1 MGSLAWKQLLLNALE
16 SNAHLKHSSF
26 MQLATLGTNGTPSNR
41 TVVFRGFQD
50 NTDNIQINTHA
61 RTPKIEEL
69 KLCSSAEICW
79 YFTDS
84 WEQFRINGDVDIIDG
99 LNPDPLKLQHF
110 GGGGGNSDGDG
121 VVVVMIMVGGDR
133 LAQREK
139 SWFASSLRSRL
150 QYLLPNPGLP
160 CLNEQ
165 ALPEISLDPSIG
177 PVDAFCLLIL
187 EPNQVDYLNLKSN
200 QRLTFKSS
208 VSDAAKKSW
217 IVERVN
223 P

>member
-1 MGSLAWKQLLLNALE
+1 MGTVGWKQLLLSALE
-16 SNAHLKHSSF
+16 SNAHLKHSCF
-26 MQLATLGTNGTPSNR
+26 FQLASIGTNGTPSNR

-50 NTDNIQINTHA
+50 NTHNILINTDS
-61 RTPKIEEL
+61 RSRKIAEL
-69 KLCSSAEICW
+69 VRNPCAEICW

-84 WEQFRINGDVDIIDG
+84 WEQFRITGNVDVIDRS
-99 LNPDPLKLQHF
+99 NPDPLKL
-110 GGGGGNSDGDG
+110 
-121 VVVVMIMVGGDR
+121 R
-133 LAQREK
+133 QREK
-139 SWFASSLRSRL
+139 SWFARSLSSRI
-150 QYLLPNPGLP
+150 QYLVPEPGVPILS
-160 CLNEQ
+160 EQ
-165 ALPEISLDPSIG
+165 AQPEISLDPSTG

-208 VSDAAKKSW
+208 VSATAEKSW